1 MLGVHAQVTFI
12 LATNTNIISKIFYF
26 KQSSPGSA
34 NCMFSSQT
42 GHSVIPKHFC
52 FDQVHFLCQW
62 LSLKIIVSMIRNS
75 VLDPQIISKNG
86 KQQEQ
91 KKKDPKTQRLYF
103 LDGNSLLTLIFGHII
118 EFTFSLFI
126 VWHWIYNILICYSRY
141 VLLYA
146 KVMEFYNTAN
156 ATASIN
162 QSCNHIKIYPELVWQ
177 DSSINNY

>member
-75 VLDPQIISKNG
+75 ILDPQIISKNG
-86 KQQEQ
+86 KQQE
-91 KKKDPKTQRLYF
+91 KKKQKTPKPRDCTF
-103 LDGNSLLTLIFGHII
+103 LMETPCLHSYLDTSLNSLSVYLLCDI
-118 EFTFSLFI
+118 EFITFWFVIQDMCSYMQKWWNFI
-126 VWHWIYNILICYSRY
+126 TLQM
-141 VLLYA
+141 LL
-146 KVMEFYNTAN
+146 
-156 ATASIN
+156 
-162 QSCNHIKIYPELVWQ
+162 LL
-177 DSSINNY
+177 